1 MSNTDLIFMGL
12 VALLALNQ
20 FVIRTK
26 QWEQRLWLFW
36 ILQLSSVLFGSWVL
50 IWGIPEFKGQLNVI
64 NWLVG
69 LLFYYHAARNYI
81 RFQAFQRKE
90 IRRKKAQNS

>member
-1 MSNTDLIFMGL
+1 MSDTDLIFMVL
-12 VALLALNQ
+12 IALLATNQ

-26 QWEQRLWLFW
+26 QWEQRQWLFW
-36 ILQLSSVLFGSWVL
+36 FLQLSSVLYGSWVI
-50 IWGIPEFKGQLNVI
+50 IWGIPGFTGQLNVI

-81 RFQAFQRKE
+81 RFQDFQRRQKDNQ
-90 IRRKKAQNS
+90 K

>member
-1 MSNTDLIFMGL
+1 MSNTDLIFMVL
-12 VALLALNQ
+12 VALLAINQ

-26 QWEQRLWLFW
+26 QWEERQWLFW
-36 ILQLSSVLFGSWVL
+36 FLQLSSVLYGSWVL
-50 IWGIPEFKGQLNVI
+50 IWGIPGFEGQLNVI

-81 RFQAFQRKE
+81 RFQDFQRE
-90 IRRKKAQNS
+90 QRRK